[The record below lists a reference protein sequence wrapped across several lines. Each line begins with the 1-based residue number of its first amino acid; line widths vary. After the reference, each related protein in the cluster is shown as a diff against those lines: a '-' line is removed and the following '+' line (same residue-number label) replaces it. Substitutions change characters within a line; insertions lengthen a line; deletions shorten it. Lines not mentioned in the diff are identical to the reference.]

1 MNSLILSGHLTKEI
15 KLQTITTK
23 DDKETTV
30 GKGTIAVNNSSEET
44 LFFPFEIWGTKAT
57 KLSELSTKGTRI
69 NLQGKLKQ
77 STFSNKEDNRKN
89 LFTYM
94 CVFSFE
100 VTDTKEITAQKKSKQ
115 EMKNNPFAN
124 SDKPSINDID
134 FDDDIPF

>member
-44 LFFPFEIWGTKAT
+44 LFFPFETWGTKAT

-100 VTDTKEITAQKKSKQ
+100 ITDTKEITAQKNQNKK
-115 EMKNNPFAN
+115 
-124 SDKPSINDID
+124 
-134 FDDDIPF
+134 